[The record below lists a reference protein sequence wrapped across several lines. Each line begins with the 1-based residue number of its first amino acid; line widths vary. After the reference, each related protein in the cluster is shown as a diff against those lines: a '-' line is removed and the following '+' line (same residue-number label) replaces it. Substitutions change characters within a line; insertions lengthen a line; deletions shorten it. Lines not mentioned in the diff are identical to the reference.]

1 MVDARGPIT
10 GLTMDAM
17 DEEVKLL
24 KAKSDECVRLIEKHK
39 ALHNTTL
46 GEYQE
51 LDKYAVRVSGM
62 SSFNNHF

>member
-17 DEEVKLL
+17 DKEVKLL
-24 KAKSDECVRLIEKHK
+24 KAKSDEYVRLIEKHK

-51 LDKYAVRVSGM
+51 LDKYVRCSCEW
-62 SSFNNHF
+62 